1 MIAKFPI
8 GLEVLL
14 PASILIKFLKA
25 THYNLFRLIYQMYK
39 TPVFNEKFEKTLIL
53 RLFFLIVN
61 IVFSINLFLIFKIN
75 INEDVLQSQ

>member
-1 MIAKFPI
+1 
-8 GLEVLL
+8 
-14 PASILIKFLKA
+14 
-25 THYNLFRLIYQMYK
+25 MYK